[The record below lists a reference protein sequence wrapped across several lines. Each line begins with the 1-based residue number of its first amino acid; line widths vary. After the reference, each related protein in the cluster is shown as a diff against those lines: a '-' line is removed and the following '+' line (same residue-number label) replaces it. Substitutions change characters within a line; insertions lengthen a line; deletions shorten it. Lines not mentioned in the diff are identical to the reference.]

1 MHLKQINTLILS
13 ALMLWQF
20 AGIGLLSAD
29 LDCSGRVDLR
39 DAIMAVQ
46 GLHAVAEVE
55 NTVPSGAH
63 SLAAEFRKALRV
75 FESAAE
81 RTPALEARDA
91 KEKGTAQAFVA
102 LTSTWHF
109 NPAGAASDFCLDL
122 FDTFHSTFPEY
133 PTPPPRMTA

>member
-1 MHLKQINTLILS
+1 MRLKQINALIIS

-46 GLHAVAEVE
+46 GLHAVADVQ
-55 NTVPSGAH
+55 NTVPSGTH

-91 KEKGTAQAFVA
+91 KEKGTAQAFIA
-102 LTSTWHF
+102 LTSIWHF
-109 NPAGAASDFCLDL
+109 NAAGMVSGFFPNLSN
-122 FDTFHSTFPEY
+122 TFHSTFPEY
-133 PTPPPRMTA
+133 PTPPPRMAT